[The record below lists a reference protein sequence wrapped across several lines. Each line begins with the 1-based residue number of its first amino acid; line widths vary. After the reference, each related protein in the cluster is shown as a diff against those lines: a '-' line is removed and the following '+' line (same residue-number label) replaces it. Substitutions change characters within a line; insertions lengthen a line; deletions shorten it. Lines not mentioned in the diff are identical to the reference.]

1 MHTETQTVTTEV
13 VKPIRLYYRLW
24 LPAAEVPAPWPLIL
38 FLHGSGER
46 GDDLAF
52 VEREGLPRRLVEGYT
67 LPALVAAPQC
77 PTDSDWELQTDALL
91 ALLDHL
97 HARYPVDAGRVYLTG
112 LSMGGRGTW
121 LLALLHPERFA
132 AAVPICGRRPGPLRP
147 NEIPPA
153 LARLPIWAFHG
164 ARDTVVPVS
173 ETETIVAGLHM
184 VGSDA
189 RCTIYPD
196 LGHDSWTAAYAEP
209 ELERWLFAQQ
219 RPPSDAAVPTRG
231 G

>member
-1 MHTETQTVTTEV
+1 MHTETQILTTEV
-13 VKPIRLYYRLW
+13 VKPVRLRYRLW
-24 LPAAEVPAPWPLIL
+24 LPAADVLPPWPLIL

-46 GDDLAF
+46 GEDLAD
-52 VEREGLPRRLVEGYT
+52 VEREGLPRRLAEGHT

-77 PTDSDWELQTDALL
+77 PAGSDWELQTDALL

-97 HARYPVDAGRVYLTG
+97 QARHPVDARRVSLTG

-121 LLALLHPERFA
+121 LLALLQPERFA

-147 NEIPPA
+147 GEIPPA

-164 ARDTVVPVS
+164 VRDPIVPVA
-173 ETETIVAGLHM
+173 ETETIVAGLRAA
-184 VGSDA
+184 GSEV

-196 LGHDSWTAAYAEP
+196 ADHDSWTAAYAEP

-219 RPPSDAAVPTRG
+219 RPPREPAAPTPHG
-231 G
+231 